1 MGQPSRE
8 EETIGQRVKRLRL
21 ERRLSQRELSGPGV
35 SYAYI
40 SRIENDD
47 RQPSEKAM
55 RHLAVKLGVTAD
67 YIETGRTVSA
77 SAERELRATDAEL
90 VLRLDRDL
98 DATEATFRSL
108 LDDPDAEPEIRARA
122 LAGLGLIKV
131 RRGDLR
137 ATVALLDEA
146 IGTGHLPPDVRP
158 DVYEELAKA
167 LAFTDQ
173 PGRAI
178 VVLETALK
186 QVREQATGDD
196 AALEVRLIASLA
208 CAYSDAG
215 DAGRAMRLLR
225 EAAERVEAVAS
236 PQARV
241 RVYWSLARLAWWE
254 AQDPDTALRYAREA
268 LALYRTTEDTRGL
281 AQAHLVCAQLLN
293 LERKWREAVQH
304 LARADELL
312 TATGADP
319 DDIAILRAEQ
329 GKAAAWSGNGA
340 EGLRRAQ
347 QADAILGERESLHQG
362 AKWHAFAAA
371 HAQLGN
377 VDSAEPYFKRAL
389 DFLTERRQWREAM
402 LLAREW
408 SDVAW
413 SLGQKERA
421 LELKERASSYSF
433 RIPPSPREPEPRRSR
448 A

>member
-1 MGQPSRE
+1 MGQPSAG
-8 EETIGQRVKRLRL
+8 EETIGQRIRRLRL
-21 ERRLSQRELSGPGV
+21 ERGLSQRELSGPGV
-35 SYAYI
+35 SYAYV
-40 SRIENDD
+40 SRIETGG
-47 RQPSEKAM
+47 RKPSLKAM
-55 RHLAVKLGVTAD
+55 RHLAARLGVSSD
-67 YIETGRTVSA
+67 YIETGRPVPA
-77 SAERELRATDAEL
+77 SADRELRATDAEL
-90 VLRLDRDL
+90 LLRLDGDL
-98 DATEATFRSL
+98 ADAAGTFRSL
-108 LDDPDAEPEIRARA
+108 LDDADAEPEIRARA

-137 ATVALLDEA
+137 AASTLLEEA
-146 IGTGHLPPDVRP
+146 IGTGYLRPHERP

-167 LAFTDQ
+167 LAFTDE

-178 VVLETALK
+178 VVLESALK
-186 QVREQATGDD
+186 QAREQGTDD
-196 AALEVRLIASLA
+196 AALEVRLIAYLA

-254 AQDPDTALRYAREA
+254 AQDSDAALRYAREA

-281 AQAHLVCAQLLN
+281 AQAHLICAQLLN
-293 LERKWREAVQH
+293 LERKWRESAQH
-304 LARADELL
+304 LERADMLL
-312 TATGADP
+312 TATGADL
-319 DDIAILRAEQ
+319 DDMAVLRAEQ
-329 GKAAAWSGNGA
+329 GKAAAWSGDGA

-347 QADAILGERESLHQG
+347 QADSILGERESLHQG

-371 HAQLGN
+371 HTALGD
-377 VDSAEPYFKRAL
+377 VDSAEPYFQRAL

-408 SDVAW
+408 ADVSR
-413 SLGQKERA
+413 SLGQTDRA
-421 LELKERASSYSF
+421 LELMERASSFAF
-433 RIPPSPREPEPRRSR
+433 RIPPPARESEPRRSR

>member
-1 MGQPSRE
+1 MGQPSAG

-21 ERRLSQRELSGPGV
+21 ERGMSQRDLSGPGV

-40 SRIENDD
+40 SRIEHDD
-47 RQPSEKAM
+47 RKPSEKAA
-55 RHLAVKLGVTAD
+55 RHLAVKLGVTTD
-67 YIETGRTVSA
+67 YIETGRTVPVSD
-77 SAERELRATDAEL
+77 ERELRATDAEL
-90 VLRLDRDL
+90 VLRLDGDL

-108 LDDPDAEPEIRARA
+108 LDDPDAEPGIRARA
-122 LAGLGLIKV
+122 LAGLGIIKV

-137 ATVALLDEA
+137 ATVALLEEA

-167 LAFTDQ
+167 LAFTDE

-186 QVREQATGDD
+186 QVGEKGVDD
-196 AALEVRLIASLA
+196 AALEVRLIAYLA
-208 CAYSDAG
+208 CSYSDAG

-254 AQDPDTALRYAREA
+254 AQDPDSALRYAREA

-281 AQAHLVCAQLLN
+281 AQAHLICAQLLN
-293 LERKWREAVQH
+293 LERKWREAAQH
-304 LARADELL
+304 LQRADVLL
-312 TATGADP
+312 TATGADR
-319 DDIAILRAEQ
+319 DDTAVLRAEQ
-329 GKAAAWSGNGA
+329 GKAAAWSGDGA
-340 EGLRRAQ
+340 EGLRRARE
-347 QADAILGERESLHQG
+347 ADVLLGERESLHQG

-371 HAQLGN
+371 YAALG
-377 VDSAEPYFKRAL
+377 DIESAEPYFQRAL

-413 SLGQKERA
+413 SLDQKERA
-421 LELKERASSYSF
+421 LELKEQATAFSF
-433 RIPPSPREPEPRRSR
+433 RIPPPAQPEARKSR